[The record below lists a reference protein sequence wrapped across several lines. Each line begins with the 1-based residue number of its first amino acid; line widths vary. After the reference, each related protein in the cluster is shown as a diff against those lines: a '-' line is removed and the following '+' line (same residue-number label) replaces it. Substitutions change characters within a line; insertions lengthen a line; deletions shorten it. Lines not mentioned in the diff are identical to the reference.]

1 MSVFLAA
8 GRTLNPPLTT
18 QSSSTDTVCLV
29 CGSEDMLKVE
39 GMDVKLSEPITAG
52 HLISA
57 ARSGNSKAE
66 AVLNKGERTELFY
79 RFWTQNHCG
88 KWKWKSFILTVWCN
102 NTNSDCLLSSCLV
115 YSSLV

>member
-1 MSVFLAA
+1 MSVFLIA
-8 GRTLNPPLTT
+8 GGTLNPPLRT
-18 QSSSTDTVCLV
+18 QSSSSSDTVCLL

-39 GMDVKLSEPITAG
+39 GIDMKLSEPITAG

-79 RFWTQNHCG
+79 QFWRQNHSG
-88 KWKWKSFILTVWCN
+88 NGHI
-102 NTNSDCLLSSCLV
+102 
-115 YSSLV
+115 

>member
-1 MSVFLAA
+1 MEYFKLFQLNVVKVKGSTIHCFLCWWNVGA
-8 GRTLNPPLTT
+8 
-18 QSSSTDTVCLV
+18 SSHTVCLL

-79 RFWTQNHCG
+79 RFQR
-88 KWKWKSFILTVWCN
+88 
-102 NTNSDCLLSSCLV
+102 
-115 YSSLV
+115 